1 MKSKNLLVVVIAAL
15 IFPVVNAIPTSADT
29 LNASCVIGS
38 ATSGCEA
45 YSPQELYLL
54 YGTTTDGAY
63 NLSVGGSSVS
73 HYLLMNRSNSDSGGW
88 ILLMKGTK
96 TSTAFNNDSTNFSSN
111 STTLNTSSTTNDVS
125 TDAKFAG
132 YNSLSV
138 KKLLA
143 VFKDPTVGTISA
155 GGDIASNPFGG
166 QVWMETLTS
175 TATPYTTLNT
185 ATAITSGTYTNT
197 RYSIYRAS
205 NASNATQVLSYQ
217 EGVGYYGFNISPCSG
232 YAIRWG
238 VEWNNEGDYS
248 SCDVHIGIG
257 VSTYG
262 AGDILTWNG
271 AIYGSQ
277 GSGVGKGKTGFQI
290 WGKLTDPNLLSPRSL
305 SITNNSGGS
314 VTASW
319 LPPSSGTTTEYL
331 LQYKPTNAS
340 DWSSATTHRVTSI
353 TATPS
358 VTISG
363 MAANTYNF
371 RVFARDSNTAQTSAT
386 PVTSGNIS
394 INQTSTFNSF
404 GLSGGVTSATYRSTS
419 TITADVT
426 VASKVTFKSSG
437 VVISG
442 CKNKLATGS
451 GSSYTVTCSW
461 KPSLRGKVNISAVST
476 PIDNAISGAS
486 ALPVTIVVANR
497 SGTR

>member
-1 MKSKNLLVVVIAAL
+1 MIKKFSLRLILLSLFFTNLTVL
-15 IFPVVNAIPTSADT
+15 PSHADT

-54 YGTTTDGAY
+54 YGTTSDGAY

-96 TSTAFNNDSTNFSSN
+96 TSTAFNYDSTNFSSN
-111 STTLNTSSTTNDVS
+111 TTTLNTSSTTNDVS

-143 VFKDPTVGTISA
+143 VFKDPTAGTISA

-166 QVWMETLTS
+166 HVWMETLTS
-175 TATPYTTLNT
+175 TATPYTTFTT
-185 ATAITSGTYTNT
+185 ATAITTGTYTNT
-197 RYSIYRAS
+197 RYSIYRVS
-205 NASNATQVLSYQ
+205 NASNANQVFSYQ
-217 EGVGYYGFNISPCSG
+217 EGVGYYGFNISPCG
-232 YAIRWG
+232 GNGMRWG
-238 VEWNNEGDYS
+238 VEWNNESDYS
-248 SCDVHIGIG
+248 SCDVHLGIG
-257 VSTYG
+257 YSSYG
-262 AGDILTWNG
+262 AGDIVSWNA

-277 GSGVGKGKTGFQI
+277 GTGVGKGKTGFQI

-331 LQYKPTNAS
+331 LQYKPTSAS

-394 INQTSTFNSF
+394 VNLNSSFNSF
-404 GLSGGVTSATYRSTS
+404 GLSGGATTATYRNAS

-461 KPSLRGKVNISAVST
+461 RPSLRGKVNISAVST
-476 PIDNAISGAS
+476 PTDNSISGAT
-486 ALPVTIVVANR
+486 APPITITVANR
-497 SGTR
+497 SGAR